1 MESPCIS
8 PPQFVLEAGENF
20 SLKPWASSFH
30 PSAQRLSTVQL
41 RMKSSLQT
49 GVCLSAFRSKHVAQ
63 FWPYLVHACATCLCW
78 PLKDDLP
85 PLCDFFF
92 FCRYFRCTSQN
103 KLPCYT
109 HLPQGGYK
117 KGTAAVCYCTAVCL
131 LNALL
136 EILWTHDT
144 KWSTKTKQD
153 TRDKTHFLLSSTLR
167 SLRTTGTGQHH

>member
-92 FCRYFRCTSQN
+92 FCRCFILDVLPKTSCPAIRIS
-103 KLPCYT
+103 LREDT
-109 HLPQGGYK
+109 K
-117 KGTAAVCYCTAVCL
+117 KAQQLFVIVQLFVCL
-131 LNALL
+131 MLSWKYYEPMIPSEVQRQNR
-136 EILWTHDT
+136 THGT
-144 KWSTKTKQD
+144 KPTS
-153 TRDKTHFLLSSTLR
+153 FSAAP
-167 SLRTTGTGQHH
+167 